1 MILRP
6 SQPQSPRQPEFDRTA
21 EMNPSAKIHI
31 AGHRGLVGSAIKRR
45 LEALG
50 YANILTPSHAGTRRR
65 VDLFAGPKGQ
75 AGNGTMGKS

>member
-1 MILRP
+1 MILLP

-31 AGHRGLVGSAIKRR
+31 AGHRGLVGSAKKKR

-50 YANILTPSHAGTRRR
+50 YANLLTYTHARAPRREN
-65 VDLFAGPKGQ
+65 LFAGPWGPRAMAQ
-75 AGNGTMGKS
+75 